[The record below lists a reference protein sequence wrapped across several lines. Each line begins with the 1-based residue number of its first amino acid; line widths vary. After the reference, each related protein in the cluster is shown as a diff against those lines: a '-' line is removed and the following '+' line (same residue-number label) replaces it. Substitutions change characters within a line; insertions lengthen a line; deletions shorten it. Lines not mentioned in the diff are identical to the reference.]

1 MSLLSDKPGFS
12 EAFGKGLFWCSQ
24 CDGLDYKGC
33 TMVILGKPGNFAGA
47 IGSALNLRKLRTN
60 IQIFAGG
67 KITDADKKNAEARWS
82 GWETVIKK
90 TYDISIHEADTIKIE
105 RTAKGKEPYDDEY
118 KLTLD
123 GSIRTLIT
131 IGMDGTSVKV
141 VFNMESS
148 IGGIY
153 VVGDANNDG
162 STNAYHA
169 MWSAKRAVVNAHVAL
184 NKEEYLE
191 QVPGAMVA
199 AEGGDEEFYQG
210 QIDKLHWV
218 IGKDVEELYKT
229 LGA

>member
-1 MSLLSDKPGFS
+1 
-12 EAFGKGLFWCSQ
+12 
-24 CDGLDYKGC
+24 
-33 TMVILGKPGNFAGA
+33 MVILGKPGNFAGA
-47 IGSALNLRKLRTN
+47 IGSALNLRKLTTN

-90 TYDISIHEADTIKIE
+90 TYDISVHEADTTKIE

-131 IGMDGTSVKV
+131 IGVLMSTDHRQITNLHKKPHLQMDGTSVKV

-169 MWSAKRAVVNAHVAL
+169 MWSAKRAVVNAH
-184 NKEEYLE
+184 
-191 QVPGAMVA
+191 G
-199 AEGGDEEFYQG
+199 
-210 QIDKLHWV
+210 KLS
-218 IGKDVEELYKT
+218 
-229 LGA
+229 